1 MSKILLLILVTAFTG
16 CTHHKATQPKTVKV
30 KKVNSETLDVS
41 TRLKNLGVKDVYTL
55 SEDKAVSTIKK
66 TLKEVEQRWVYAL
79 DSDKYT
85 TEKDIL
91 DYHTTFHREMELMMK
106 LEKEGK
112 SWDEIKKAIIKK
124 STNPNIAVN
133 LIIHNGRLKFR
144 GDCNQ
149 FQSTLSPIL
158 VKNGINPQRI
168 YRIFAMAYGDKSF
181 SKGDGHAFLT
191 YYTKSG
197 RCYALEQL
205 PVPRSC
211 KYTITNQPT
220 SWDDFEGWS
229 FGESYYKY
237 RSRSNLLWNY
247 KDYKFFNKETLF
259 KMEND
264 LPIIIPT
271 TNEGK

>member
-1 MSKILLLILVTAFTG
+1 MNKILLLIAVIVFAG
-16 CTHHKATQPKTVKV
+16 CGHHGDTIKTVKP
-30 KKVNSETLDVS
+30 KKINNETLDTN
-41 TRLKNLGVKDVYTL
+41 TRLKKLGIKDVYTL
-55 SEDKAVSTIKK
+55 SEDEAVSIIKK
-66 TLKEVEQRWVYAL
+66 TLKEVEKRWVYIL
-79 DSDKYT
+79 DSEKYT
-85 TEKDIL
+85 TEEDML

-112 SWDEIKKAIIKK
+112 SWDEIKQAIIKN
-124 STNPNIAVN
+124 STNPSVAVN
-133 LIIHNGRLKFR
+133 LVMHNGRLKFR

-158 VKNGINPQRI
+158 VKNGINPQRL
-168 YRIFAMAYGDKSF
+168 YRIFAMVYGDRSF
-181 SKGDGHAFLT
+181 SRGGGHAFLA

-220 SWDDFEGWS
+220 SWDDFKGWG

-247 KDYKFFNKETLF
+247 KDYKFFNKDTLF
-259 KMEND
+259 KMEHD